1 MTYSSETKRTIAG
14 AVAGL
19 LYGLVLAFLSLG
31 AVGAGHGTP
40 IPLYVSS
47 APLSVFSLLPDAS
60 SVREPVFFAM
70 LFAQPLVWLVPG
82 WLVAL
87 GGRKAGIAAG
97 LLALHYACGL
107 AVVAMTGV
115 SPRGIAGELPDFF
128 VIWLPVYF
136 VGQAVLWWQISRHLR
151 RTG

>member
-1 MTYSSETKRTIAG
+1 MTWRQPSSTVAARIRPSCAIMIRRTAAGRAAAIRARGLMTYSSETKRTIAG

-47 APLSVFSLLPDAS
+47 APPSVFSLLPDAS

-70 LFAQPLVWLVPG
+70 LFAQPLVWLV
-82 WLVAL
+82 
-87 GGRKAGIAAG
+87 
-97 LLALHYACGL
+97 
-107 AVVAMTGV
+107 
-115 SPRGIAGELPDFF
+115 
-128 VIWLPVYF
+128 
-136 VGQAVLWWQISRHLR
+136 
-151 RTG
+151 